1 MQNYIVRQPVLNRRH
16 EIEAYEII
24 YQSDRNSLG
33 YGQSDSRVAEA
44 IIAFFTQ
51 LDEADFLDNKDAY
64 LCFTPNL
71 LLENV
76 PNLFDEKK
84 LIIQFDESV
93 LICEEPR
100 KLLKRYKDSGYRLAL
115 SSFDFNRRYLDFV
128 SMVDVMK
135 LDFADPTDRH
145 LQSLVEFSHQYGL
158 RICAY
163 HVDTPEAMKKA
174 EEMGVDLFQGNYVSQ
189 ASTSKVHITE
199 HLRSNF
205 FRLMAA
211 IYCDAPD
218 FDEIAEIISL
228 DVTLTFS
235 LLRIVN
241 SAYFALPNRVS
252 SVQQALMILGLNQ
265 LRNWIYL
272 ISFSSEDDTPS
283 ELIRTSFLRGTFC
296 QRLAGLATTLPVSSS
311 EAYMMGIFSTLD
323 SLLDV
328 PMADAVKDL
337 PIQNAIKDAL
347 VGREGICSELLQL
360 CIAYEKGKWNQVAY
374 KAEKLGLA
382 EANIGPEYIRSVQM
396 VNKTWDALT
405 NMKVK

>member
-1 MQNYIVRQPVLNRRH
+1 MQNYIVRQPILNRQR

-24 YQSDRNSLG
+24 YQSDRNMV
-33 YGQSDSRVAEA
+33 YAQTDSHVAEA

-51 LDEADFLDNKDAY
+51 LDETDFLEDKDAY
-64 LCFTPNL
+64 LSFTPNL

-84 LIIQFDESV
+84 LVIQFDESV

-115 SSFDFNRRYLDFV
+115 SSFDFNRRYLDFI
-128 SMVDVMK
+128 SMVDIMK
-135 LDFADPTDRH
+135 LDFSDPEEKHIAD
-145 LQSLVEFSHQYGL
+145 LVELARKYNMRL
-158 RICAY
+158 CAY
-163 HVDTPEAMKKA
+163 HVDTPEALERA
-174 EEMGVDLFQGNYVSQ
+174 EELGMDLFQGTYVSE
-189 ASTSKVHITE
+189 ASSAKVHITE

-211 IYCDAPD
+211 IYCEAPD
-218 FDEIAEIISL
+218 FEEIAKIISL

-252 SVQQALMILGLNQ
+252 SVQQALTILGLSQ

-272 ISFSSEDDTPS
+272 VSFSSEDGTPS
-283 ELIRTSFLRGTFC
+283 ELIRTAFLRGTFC
-296 QRLAGLATTLPVSSS
+296 QRLAGLLHNLPVSAS

-323 SLLDV
+323 ALLDV
-328 PMADAVKDL
+328 PMEEAVKEL

-347 VGREGICSELLQL
+347 LGRDGICTELLQL
-360 CIAYEKGKWNQVAY
+360 CVSYEKGKWNQVAH

-382 EANIGPEYIRSVQM
+382 EERIGPEYIRSVQT
-396 VNKTWDALT
+396 VNKTWEALT
-405 NMKVK
+405 HMRG